1 MLKKLHKINT
11 SKIISIILLIVFTF
25 LSLLALILR
34 TYEYKIAFSL
44 LDELKLKTELLTSNT
59 NLYIEQ
65 IEEDRNQISIRKIAT
80 TNLGMIT
87 PNKNEVRIVSST
99 NHE

>member
-1 MLKKLHKINT
+1 M
-11 SKIISIILLIVFTF
+11 
-25 LSLLALILR
+25 ALILR

-65 IEEDRNQISIRKIAT
+65 IEEDRNQISIRKVAT

-87 PNKNEVRIVSST
+87 PNKNDLRIVSIN

>member
-44 LDELKLKTELLTSNT
+44 LDELKLKKELLTSNT

-87 PNKNEVRIVSST
+87 PNKNEVRIVSSN

>member
-1 MLKKLHKINT
+1 M
-11 SKIISIILLIVFTF
+11 
-25 LSLLALILR
+25 ALILR

-59 NLYIEQ
+59 DLYIEQ

-87 PNKNEVRIVSST
+87 PNKNELRIVSFN

>member
-1 MLKKLHKINT
+1 
-11 SKIISIILLIVFTF
+11 
-25 LSLLALILR
+25 LALILR

-44 LDELKLKTELLTSNT
+44 LDELKLKKELLTSNT

-87 PNKNEVRIVSST
+87 PNKNEVRIVSSN

>member
-1 MLKKLHKINT
+1 M
-11 SKIISIILLIVFTF
+11 
-25 LSLLALILR
+25 ALILR

-44 LDELKLKTELLTSNT
+44 LDELKLKKELLTSNT
-59 NLYIEQ
+59 DLYIEQ

-87 PNKNEVRIVSST
+87 PNKNELRIVSFN

>member
-1 MLKKLHKINT
+1 M
-11 SKIISIILLIVFTF
+11 FTF
-25 LSLLALILR
+25 FSLLALILR

-65 IEEDRNQISIRKIAT
+65 IEEDRNQISIRKVAT

-87 PNKNEVRIVSST
+87 PNKNDLRIVSI
-99 NHE
+99 NDHE

>member
-1 MLKKLHKINT
+1 LLKKLHKINT

-44 LDELKLKTELLTSNT
+44 LDELKLKKELLTSNT

>member
-1 MLKKLHKINT
+1 LHKINT
-11 SKIISIILLIVFTF
+11 SKIISIILLIMFTF
-25 LSLLALILR
+25 FSLLALILR

-65 IEEDRNQISIRKIAT
+65 IEEDRNQISIRKVAT

-87 PNKNEVRIVSST
+87 PNKNDLRIVSI
-99 NHE
+99 NDHE

>member
-1 MLKKLHKINT
+1 LHKINT

-44 LDELKLKTELLTSNT
+44 LDELKLKKELLTSNT

-87 PNKNEVRIVSST
+87 PNKNEVRIVSSN

>member
-1 MLKKLHKINT
+1 M
-11 SKIISIILLIVFTF
+11 
-25 LSLLALILR
+25 ALILR

-44 LDELKLKTELLTSNT
+44 LDELKLKKELLTSNT

-87 PNKNEVRIVSST
+87 PNKNEVRIVSSN

>member
-59 NLYIEQ
+59 DLYIEQ

-87 PNKNEVRIVSST
+87 PNKNELRIVSFN